1 METVLRQTS
10 IGDEYGADQKFL
22 KHMIWPRVRKS
33 VVQHASCGCRRFKG
47 SIPIP
52 VKRVGLDHVGSVFI
66 GGTMRESD
74 AMLLLAAVRKGDECV
89 PLSWADE

>member
-1 METVLRQTS
+1 M
-10 IGDEYGADQKFL
+10 
-22 KHMIWPRVRKS
+22 
-33 VVQHASCGCRRFKG
+33 
-47 SIPIP
+47 
-52 VKRVGLDHVGSVFI
+52 KRVGLDHVGSVFI